1 MRKMITEAIIYPMT
15 GALLVMEWTIDRFS
29 CHRSKRVRSFGL
41 NDELRAKVRAVL
53 RSRRQSRRY

>member
-15 GALLVMEWTIDRFS
+15 GALLVMEWTIDKIQLPQAKES
-29 CHRSKRVRSFGL
+29 RSFGL
-41 NDELRAKVRAVL
+41 NDELRAKVCAVL